1 VGCVGI
7 GRPISR
13 YGQCV
18 RAYAEKYKYIY
29 GRYRT
34 ADRQSTDQLLLMCAD
49 RGNNGILGLWDWSLN
64 KHSVKGTSL

>member
-1 VGCVGI
+1 MANVFVLMRKNTNIYVEGI
-7 GRPISR
+7 
-13 YGQCV
+13 
-18 RAYAEKYKYIY
+18 E
-29 GRYRT
+29 T